1 MTCNRWPEKLW
12 YIHAMEYYSVIK
24 RNELSSH
31 EKTSCKPGENICAT
45 HLVKIYHP
53 FVKFNNRKP
62 DILLK
67 WEISAQTPHQDMQVV
82 NKHMKRCPT
91 FVIRKML
98 MKTTVRYDYFRLV

>member
-1 MTCNRWPEKLW
+1 MELKLLNCTLLKLKT
-12 YIHAMEYYSVIK
+12 SFLQK
-24 RNELSSH
+24 TLLKN

-45 HLVKIYHP
+45 HLVKIYNA

-62 DILLK
+62 NILFK

-82 NKHMKRCPT
+82 NKHMKRRPT

-98 MKTTVRYDYFRLV
+98 MKTTVRYGYFRLV

>member
-1 MTCNRWPEKLW
+1 MTHGVKITKL
-12 YIHAMEYYSVIK
+12 YFVK
-24 RNELSSH
+24 VKNFLSAKTLLKN

-45 HLVKIYHP
+45 HLVKIYNA
-53 FVKFNNRKP
+53 FVIFNNIKP
-62 DILLK
+62 NILLK

-98 MKTTVRYDYFRLV
+98 MKTTVRYGYFRLV